1 MFPSC
6 VESYALYAKVLQET
20 LDFEKAD
27 QMYKKVGRST
37 KNLNCVKMKLTPCIL
52 FRQIIPKSSIFL
64 FAA

>member
-27 QMYKKVGRST
+27 QMYLKVGRWKKKKLYEVDIGTLHFVS
-37 KNLNCVKMKLTPCIL
+37 LNHFKK
-52 FRQIIPKSSIFL
+52 
-64 FAA
+64 

>member
-27 QMYKKVGRST
+27 QMYLKVGRST
-37 KNLNCVKMKLTPCIL
+37 KKFK
-52 FRQIIPKSSIFL
+52 
-64 FAA
+64 

>member
-27 QMYKKVGRST
+27 QMYLKVGRST
-37 KNLNCVKMKLTPCIL
+37 QKFKLCEIDIDTLHFVSLNHFKK
-52 FRQIIPKSSIFL
+52 
-64 FAA
+64 

>member
-27 QMYKKVGRST
+27 QMYLKVGQST
-37 KNLNCVKMKLTPCIL
+37 KIFKLYEIDIGTL
-52 FRQIIPKSSIFL
+52 HFVSVNHLKK
-64 FAA
+64 